1 MHLPVRL
8 RVPLAGLAL
17 CSTALLIS
25 ACGGSSSKSS
35 DSTGSTSSTAVPAT
49 AVAVLGGQD
58 VPRSK
63 LTTLMTQ
70 VCVQYKAAKKACPK
84 PGTAAYKQLQ
94 QSFVAQLVQ
103 QAEFDAAAKQLKVTV
118 KQADVTSNLLKLKLQ
133 YAKGTNGKVD
143 ETKWTK
149 VLADNHT
156 TQAVVLQNL
165 RDGLERSAIY
175 TDLTKNVAVSAADV
189 KAYYVKNKKSYSTPA
204 SRVVRHILVK
214 TKALA
219 DKIYQQLSV
228 SDAQF
233 ATLAKKYTIDPGS
246 KKNGG
251 KLGSIQKGQT
261 VPAFDKVAFTIPTG
275 KVAKPVKSSYGWH
288 VIEATAD
295 TVPASQKP
303 LNAALQK
310 TIRGTLLTQKKQ
322 SVANTWFTTFQ
333 KKIEKT
339 VRYAAGLAP
348 PKTTSTA
355 ASTATSTAAGTATTT
370 ATSTAAG
377 TATTTG

>member
-35 DSTGSTSSTAVPAT
+35 NSTGNGSSTAVPA
-49 AVAVLGGQD
+49 ADVAVVGGRD

-84 PGTAAYKQLQ
+84 PGTAAAKQLQ

-103 QAEFDAAAKQLKVTV
+103 QAEFDAAAKQLNVTV
-118 KQADVTSNLLKLKLQ
+118 KQADVDTNLVKLQLQ
-133 YAKGTNGKVD
+133 YAKGTDGKVD
-143 ETKWTK
+143 ETKWKK

-165 RDGLERSAIY
+165 HDGLERSAIY
-175 TDLTKNVAVSAADV
+175 TDLTKNVKVSDADV
-189 KAYYVKNKKSYSTPA
+189 KTYYDKNKKAYATPA

-219 DKIYQQLSV
+219 DKIYQQLSA

-233 ATLAKKYTIDPGS
+233 AALAKKYTIDPGS

-261 VPAFDKVAFTIPTG
+261 VPVFDKVAFSIPTG

-288 VIEATAD
+288 VIEATSD
-295 TVPASQKP
+295 TVKATQQP
-303 LNAALQK
+303 LDK
-310 TIRGTLLTQKKQ
+310 TLKAQIRSTLLTQKKQ
-322 SVANTWFTTFQ
+322 AAANKWFTTFQ
-333 KKIEKT
+333 KTLEKN
-339 VRYAAGLAP
+339 VRYQAGFAP
-348 PKTTSTA
+348 PKTTSTGSRTVATTAPA
-355 ASTATSTAAGTATTT
+355 ATTATT
-370 ATSTAAG
+370 
-377 TATTTG
+377 ATTAG